1 MRYMPN
7 YRNQVHD
14 QLSLAQINY
23 RYFLKMATVIEERPL

>member
-23 RYFLKMATVIEERPL
+23 RYLLKMATAIDERPL